1 MRNKDVSKIDAVT
14 PQWDVIVVGSGVAGL
29 VTATVCSLHGL
40 KVLVCEKTGFF
51 GGTTAWSMGAVWA
64 PCNTLM
70 QGLAQVD
77 DPASAEIYLRA
88 AAGIYFDSAMVK
100 AYVESASQAID
111 YLQKNTQLRFAAA
124 MLPDFI
130 DADGARSGRA
140 LLTEP
145 YDGKALGAYLSKLRN
160 PLSCFT
166 AFGAMQVD
174 LRETARLVGAFKSI
188 PNFMY
193 TARRVGVF
201 LLDLLRYG
209 KGARLANGNALV
221 GRILRSALDTGVVL
235 RTDTAVVR
243 VTKENGKVSGVV
255 VKHGVREQAL
265 NARLG
270 VVLASG
276 GFGSN
281 VTMMQERVPQPS
293 SHISVQ
299 PEGNTGDG
307 LLLGVA
313 AGGVLGQGNQ
323 DNAYYSPTST
333 RRDRDGKIV
342 QKYPHFGGS
351 AMPGSLIV
359 DPSGQRFVNE
369 ASNYHHIGREMN
381 RLNIGTAYLIA
392 DERYVTNRG
401 LGLVKPGRFGRNKF
415 LAEGYLKKANDLT
428 ALARLLGIE
437 PERLAGTVS
446 RFNEF
451 AARGIDSDF
460 GRGTSRYDQASG
472 DPRHRPN
479 PNIGPLQQPPYYAVA
494 IHPGSASTAMGLKT
508 TPDAQVLDR
517 NGGPIAGLYAVGLD
531 QNSFAGGTLPAGG
544 VLIGSGVV
552 FGYRAALAIAASA
565 DAALTESTT

>member
-1 MRNKDVSKIDAVT
+1 MSKIDADSQ
-14 PQWDVIVVGSGVAGL
+14 QWDVIVVGSGVAGL
-29 VTATVCSLHGL
+29 VTATVGALQGL

-70 QGLAQVD
+70 QELAQVD
-77 DPASAEIYLRA
+77 DPASAESYLRA
-88 AAGIYFDSAMVK
+88 TTGGYFDSSMVK

-124 MLPDFI
+124 MLPDFF
-130 DADGARSGRA
+130 DAEGSHSGRA

-145 YDGKALGAYLSKLRN
+145 YDGKALGTYLSKLRK

-174 LRETARLVGAFKSI
+174 LREVPRLLGAFKSI

-201 LLDLLRYG
+201 LVDLLRYG
-209 KGARLANGNALV
+209 KGARLANGNALI
-221 GRILRSALDTGVVL
+221 GRLLRSALDAGVVL

-243 VTKENGKVSGVV
+243 VIKENERVSGVV
-255 VKHGVREQAL
+255 AKQGGEEQAL

-270 VVLASG
+270 VVLAGG

-281 VTMMQERVPQPS
+281 VTMMQEHVPQPS

-307 LLLGVA
+307 LMLGVS

-323 DNAYYSPTST
+323 DNAYYMPASV

-342 QKYPHFGGS
+342 QKYPHFGGN
-351 AMPGSLIV
+351 ALPGSLIV

-401 LGLVKPGRFGRNKF
+401 LGLVKPGRVGRNKF
-415 LAEGYLKKANDLT
+415 LASGYLKKANDVR

-437 PERLAGTVS
+437 PERLAVTVS

-460 GRGTSRYDQASG
+460 GRGTSRFDQASG

-479 PNIGPLQQPPYYAVA
+479 PNIGALQQPPYYAVA
-494 IHPGSASTAMGLKT
+494 LHPGSASTAMGLKT
-508 TPDAQVLDR
+508 TPDAQLLDR
-517 NGGPIAGLYAVGLD
+517 NGTPIAGVYAVGLD
-531 QNSFAGGTLPAGG
+531 QNSFVGGTLPAGG
-544 VLIGSGVV
+544 VLIGSGIV
-552 FGYRAALAIAASA
+552 FGYRVALAIAASA
-565 DAALTESTT
+565 DAPLTESTT

>member
-1 MRNKDVSKIDAVT
+1 MSKIDAVT
-14 PQWDVIVVGSGVAGL
+14 RHWDVIVVGSGVAGL

-64 PCNTLM
+64 PCNSLM
-70 QGLAQVD
+70 EKLAQVD
-77 DPASAEIYLRA
+77 DPASAESYLRA
-88 AAGIYFDSAMVK
+88 ATGAYFDPAMAR
-100 AYVESASQAID
+100 AYVESASQAIG
-111 YLQKNTQLRFAAA
+111 YLQKNTQVRFAAA
-124 MLPDFI
+124 MLPDFF
-130 DADGARSGRA
+130 DAEGARSGRA

-174 LRETARLVGAFKSI
+174 LREVPRLRGASKSI
-188 PNFMY
+188 PDFRY
-193 TARRVGVF
+193 TARRVGGF

-209 KGARLANGNALV
+209 KGARLTNGNALV
-221 GRILRSALDTGVVL
+221 GRLLRSALDAGVVL

-243 VTKENGKVSGVV
+243 VVKVNGKLSGVV
-255 VKHGVREQAL
+255 AKHDGQEQAL

-270 VVLASG
+270 VVLAGG

-281 VTMMQERVPQPS
+281 ATMMQEHVPQPS

-307 LLLGVA
+307 LMLGVS

-323 DNAYYSPTST
+323 DDAYYMPASV

-342 QKYPHFGGS
+342 QKYPHFGGN
-351 AMPGSLIV
+351 ALPGSLIV
-359 DPSGQRFVNE
+359 DASGQRFVNE

-401 LGLVKPGRFGRNKF
+401 LGLVKPGRVGRNKF
-415 LAEGYLKKANDLT
+415 LATGYLKKANDLS
-428 ALARLLGIE
+428 ALAHLLGIE

-451 AARGIDSDF
+451 AARGIDVDF

-472 DPRHRPN
+472 DPTQRPN
-479 PNIGPLQQPPYYAVA
+479 PNLGQLQQPPYYALA
-494 IHPGSASTAMGLKT
+494 IHPGSASTALGLKT
-508 TPDAQVLDR
+508 TPDAQLLDR
-517 NGGPIAGLYAVGLD
+517 DGAPIAGLYAVGLD
-531 QNSFAGGTLPAGG
+531 QSSFVGGTLPAGG

-552 FGYRAALAIAASA
+552 FGYRAALAIAASV
-565 DAALTESTT
+565 DAPLIEPTT

>member
-1 MRNKDVSKIDAVT
+1 VSNIDAVT
-14 PQWDVIVVGSGVAGL
+14 QRWDVIVVGSGVAGL

-70 QGLAQVD
+70 RELAQVD

-88 AAGIYFDSAMVK
+88 ATGTYFDRVMVK
-100 AYVESASQAID
+100 AYVESASEAIE
-111 YLQKNTQLRFAAA
+111 YLQKNTQLRFAAT

-130 DADGARSGRA
+130 DAEGARFGRL

-174 LRETARLVGAFKSI
+174 LREAPRLIGAFKSTS
-188 PNFMY
+188 NFIY
-193 TARRVGVF
+193 TARRFGVF

-209 KGARLANGNALV
+209 KGARLANGNALI
-221 GRILRSALDTGVVL
+221 GRILRSALDAGVVL
-235 RTDTAVVR
+235 RTDTAVIR
-243 VTKENGKVSGVV
+243 VTKDNGRVSGVV
-255 VKHGVREQAL
+255 AKYGGREQAL
-265 NARLG
+265 SARLG
-270 VVLASG
+270 VVLAGG

-281 VTMMQERVPQPS
+281 VTMMQEHVPQPS

-307 LLLGVA
+307 LMLGVS

-323 DNAYYSPTST
+323 DNAYYMPASA
-333 RRDRDGKIV
+333 RRDRDGKIGG
-342 QKYPHFGGS
+342 KYPHFGGT
-351 AMPGSLIV
+351 AKPGSLIV
-359 DPSGQRFVNE
+359 DPRGQRFVNE

-392 DERYVTNRG
+392 DERYVTNYG
-401 LGLVKPGRFGRNKF
+401 LGLVKPGRLGRRKF
-415 LAEGYLKKANDLT
+415 LAAGYLKKANDMS

-437 PERLAGTVS
+437 PERLTGTVS

-460 GRGTSRYDQASG
+460 GRGKSRYDQASG
-472 DPRHRPN
+472 DPTHRPN
-479 PNIGPLQQPPYYAVA
+479 PNIGSLQQPPYYAVA

-508 TPDAQVLDR
+508 TADAQLLDR
-517 NGGPIAGLYAVGLD
+517 NGAPLAGLYAVGLD
-531 QNSFAGGTLPAGG
+531 QSSFVGGTLPAGG

-565 DAALTESTT
+565 DASLTESTI